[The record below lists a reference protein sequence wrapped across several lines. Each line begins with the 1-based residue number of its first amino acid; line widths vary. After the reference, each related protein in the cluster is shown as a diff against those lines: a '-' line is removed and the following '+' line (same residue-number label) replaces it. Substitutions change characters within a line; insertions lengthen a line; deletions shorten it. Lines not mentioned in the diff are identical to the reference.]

1 MKPKSLL
8 LLGVSGTFGL
18 IAAALLTKAIG
29 QNNSASSDVQV
40 RTVMVAT
47 DDLAIHAKLD
57 VENTKMEKWPANI
70 LPPGVV
76 TDAEEISNKRLNV
89 RVAKGAP
96 IFLRDLV
103 DEHAPQSLPIPRGKK
118 VVGLKVPSEDHI
130 AGLLQP
136 GHEVDVIGIF
146 RSRDQPSF
154 SRTFLRGIKV
164 FSVNNRTNPDMQ
176 DEAKADQ
183 SDITVSLIVSEKEAE
198 KLTLVQGAGNS
209 KIKLAIRGLD
219 DDSDLVDGDDD
230 SQETVSLNDV
240 ANPGQAAAKD
250 ALGLGNLLGDFLKG
264 SSLAMGTS
272 DPNAA
277 EKARKEKGQ
286 EPFKVKVING
296 DVVTEYVVRDDAAP
310 QVQGGGIP
318 APNPVD
324 PFRSSPAE
332 QEGGLTLESLRNGV
346 DPSAD
351 SENLEF

>member
-8 LLGVSGTFGL
+8 LLGVSGAFGL

-29 QNNSASSDVQV
+29 QNKNAGGEMET
-40 RTVMVAT
+40 RTVLVAT
-47 DDLAIHAKLD
+47 DDLAIHAKLG
-57 VENTKMEKWPANI
+57 ENNTRLEKWPANI
-70 LPPGVV
+70 MPPGVT
-76 TDAEEISNKRLNV
+76 TDLEQIANKRLNV

-96 IFLRDLV
+96 IFIRDLV

-118 VVGLKVPSEDHI
+118 VVGLKVPAEDHI

-146 RSRDQPSF
+146 KSRSQPSF

-176 DEAKADQ
+176 DEVKADQ

-219 DDSDLVDGDDD
+219 DDSGRGDDQG
-230 SQETVSLNDV
+230 QENTTMLSDV
-240 ANPGQAAAKD
+240 THQGQRQQD
-250 ALGLGNLLGDFLKG
+250 GQLGLGSLFKDFTSGFAG
-264 SSLAMGTS
+264 SANVESQ
-272 DPNAA
+272 PA
-277 EKARKEKGQ
+277 EHVAKTY

-296 DVVTEYVVRDDAAP
+296 DVVSEYILRDGSLPQLNASSGAAP
-310 QVQGGGIP
+310 APAALQV
-318 APNPVD
+318 AP
-324 PFRSSPAE
+324 PAE
-332 QEGGLTLESLRNGV
+332 EEEGQTLESLVNEG

-351 SENLEF
+351 NENLEF

>member
-8 LLGVSGTFGL
+8 LLGVSGAFGL

-29 QNNSASSDVQV
+29 QNKNAAGEMET
-40 RTVMVAT
+40 RTVLVAT

-57 VENTKMEKWPANI
+57 ENNTRLEKWPANI
-70 LPPGVV
+70 MPPGV
-76 TDAEEISNKRLNV
+76 TTEADQIANKRLNV

-96 IFLRDLV
+96 IFIRDLV

-118 VVGLKVPSEDHI
+118 VVGLKVPAEDHI

-146 RSRDQPSF
+146 KSRNQPSF

-176 DEAKADQ
+176 DEVKADQ

-219 DDSDLVDGDDD
+219 DDSGRDEDDNRED
-230 SQETVSLNDV
+230 ATMLTDV
-240 ANPGQAAAKD
+240 TNQGLPQQAGQ
-250 ALGLGNLLGDFLKG
+250 LGLGSLINGIASGFTG
-264 SSLAMGTS
+264 SGS
-272 DPNAA
+272 DENQPSERVA
-277 EKARKEKGQ
+277 KTYP
-286 EPFKVKVING
+286 PFKVKVING
-296 DVVTEYVVRDDAAP
+296 DVVSEYILKDGSLPQLNASSASAAAP
-310 QVQGGGIP
+310 PADEAGG
-318 APNPVD
+318 
-324 PFRSSPAE
+324 
-332 QEGGLTLESLRNGV
+332 QTLESLVNEEDR
-346 DPSAD
+346 SAD